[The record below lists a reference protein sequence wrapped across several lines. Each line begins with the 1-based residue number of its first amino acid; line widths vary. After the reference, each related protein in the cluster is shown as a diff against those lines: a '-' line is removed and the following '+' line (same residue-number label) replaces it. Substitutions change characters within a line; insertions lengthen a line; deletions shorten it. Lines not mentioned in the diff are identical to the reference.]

1 MPETA
6 SNPILHLLF
15 ATEQSIGLLG
25 ASVDIFIIYNILKQH
40 AIISIAKT
48 KSHTKK
54 ITKIRSC
61 LNF

>member
-25 ASVDIFIIYNILKQH
+25 ASVDIYNILKQH